1 MRWMPSSRVSSA
13 KDGVFDVST
22 IEAPASFTIAGI
34 VALVFLVLSAIGAI
48 GSLRAALRTLSDEV
62 HDDAFWI
69 WVMVRNFLLALA
81 IGAGFLLSAIA
92 ALFGSAFLEV
102 IEKWTGI
109 DSTAYAGLLTGF
121 GAIVVVF
128 VLDTGLFALVFVS
141 LSGLHVRARTLWVG
155 ALLAGVGLT
164 VLQQLSGLFVQG
176 ADNNPL
182 LASFAVLIAL
192 LLWVNLSAQVI
203 LIASTWI
210 IIGAARRRGSRP
222 RALRSADLRDAPRAQ
237 GRGPGAGGDG
247 ANCSGRARSSARR
260 ARGERVADASTGS
273 ATGTDASTGSATGP
287 DGRRVTERVPTYTA
301 AQVRAAELPLLAAGE
316 PLMDRAAAALAA
328 VIREEI
334 PDASTSSA
342 TGTLSDRVA
351 HPRAR
356 GFRRQRRRRAAGRGS
371 TRRHRRGRGAVRGL
385 AGARARR
392 SGLGRGRFVERG
404 STRRS
409 TSSPSAPASGTA
421 LCTGTSST
429 ATR

>member
-1 MRWMPSSRVSSA
+1 MLLGFTLAARWLGDNPQAWQALIDAVDA
-13 KDGVFDVST
+13 VIPGLVGEDGAFDVST

-81 IGAGFLLSAIA
+81 IGAGFLLSAVA
-92 ALFGSAFLEV
+92 ALFGTAFVEV

-109 DSTAYAGLLTGF
+109 DSSVFAGLFTGF
-121 GAIVVVF
+121 GAIAVVF

-141 LSGLHVRARTLWVG
+141 LSGLRVRARTLWVG

-210 IIGAARRRGSRP
+210 IIGAREDDGSRA
-222 RALRSADLRDAPRAQ
+222 RALRRADVRDAPRAQ
-237 GRGPGAGGDG
+237 GRRPGAGGHRRAAAG
-247 ANCSGRARSSARR
+247 ARGGAAGAGGLEWVAGRFDRLSDRR
-260 ARGERVADASTGS
+260 ARR
-273 ATGTDASTGSATGP
+273 
-287 DGRRVTERVPTYTA
+287 
-301 AQVRAAELPLLAAGE
+301 
-316 PLMDRAAAALAA
+316 
-328 VIREEI
+328 
-334 PDASTSSA
+334 
-342 TGTLSDRVA
+342 LSDR
-351 HPRAR
+351 
-356 GFRRQRRRRAAGRGS
+356 RQ
-371 TRRHRRGRGAVRGL
+371 
-385 AGARARR
+385 
-392 SGLGRGRFVERG
+392 
-404 STRRS
+404 
-409 TSSPSAPASGTA
+409 
-421 LCTGTSST
+421 
-429 ATR
+429 

>member
-1 MRWMPSSRVSSA
+1 MSEAPASVRRPLIPRLIAWALTLKPTRVWLHYSERRGFMLADSITYRALFSISAGVLLGFTLAARWLGDNPQAWQALINAVDA
-13 KDGVFDVST
+13 VIPGLVGKDGVFDVST
-22 IEAPASFTIAGI
+22 IQAPASFTIAGI
-34 VALVFLVLSAIGAI
+34 IALVFLVLSAIGAI

-121 GAIVVVF
+121 GAVAVVF

-141 LSGLHVRARTLWVG
+141 LSGLHVRAPTLWVG

-192 LLWVNLSAQVI
+192 LLWVNLSAQVM

-210 IIGAARRRGSRP
+210 IIGAREDEDRV
-222 RALRSADLRDAPRAQ
+222 
-237 GRGPGAGGDG
+237 
-247 ANCSGRARSSARR
+247 RARFGAPTF
-260 ARGERVADASTGS
+260 EM
-273 ATGTDASTGSATGP
+273 
-287 DGRRVTERVPTYTA
+287 RRVRKAEDR
-301 AQVRAAELPLLAAGE
+301 VRAATAELQ
-316 PLMDRAAAALAA
+316 
-328 VIREEI
+328 
-334 PDASTSSA
+334 
-342 TGTLSDRVA
+342 
-351 HPRAR
+351 RAR
-356 GFRRQRRRRAAGRGS
+356 E
-371 TRRHRRGRGAVRGL
+371 
-385 AGARARR
+385 
-392 SGLGRGRFVERG
+392 VERKAREG
-404 STRRS
+404 SN
-409 TSSPSAPASGTA
+409 G
-421 LCTGTSST
+421 
-429 ATR
+429 